1 MSASHDHSMEAVR
14 APAGG
19 VDWEEVAC
27 GIIQGCGIVLSIAA
41 LAILVALAHARADGL
56 SVAAMAIYGTTLIL
70 LYTASTLYHSVTQ
83 PRVKAVLRVLDH
95 SAIFL
100 LIAGTYTPFTLLAL
114 RGRWGW
120 TLFAVIWGLALLGIT
135 LSALRLRR
143 RGFVIAL
150 YVAMGWAGLVA
161 IMPLREALAGDG
173 LRLMLA
179 GGLCYTLGVPIYLW
193 KRLPFHH
200 ALWHLFVMA
209 GSVFMFCAVLLYI
222 LPPG

>member
-1 MSASHDHSMEAVR
+1 MSALPDDYMD
-14 APAGG
+14 APAVER
-19 VDWEEVAC
+19 VDWEELAC
-27 GIIQGCGIVLSIAA
+27 GIIQGCGIVLSIIA
-41 LAILVALAHARADGL
+41 LAILVALAHARADAL
-56 SVAAMAIYGTTLIL
+56 HVAAMAIYGATLIL

-83 PRVKAVLRVLDH
+83 VRVKAVLRVLDH

-100 LIAGTYTPFTLLAL
+100 LIAGTYTPLTLIAL
-114 RGRWGW
+114 RGTWGW
-120 TLFAVIWGLALLGIT
+120 TLFGIIWGLALVGIT

-161 IMPLREALAGDG
+161 IMPLRDALADEG
-173 LRLMLA
+173 LLLLLA
-179 GGLCYTLGVPIYLW
+179 GGISYTLGVPLYLW

-209 GSVFMFCAVLLYI
+209 GSAFMFCAVLLYV
-222 LPPG
+222 LPPA